1 MNLGIPNLEYEINNI
16 EFQMINDDKEVQKST
31 IELGVDNS
39 CVIYYDVIN
48 YFGFLLLLEKKEGY
62 DIIMYLV

>member
-1 MNLGIPNLEYEINNI
+1 
-16 EFQMINDDKEVQKST
+16 MINDDKEVQKST

-48 YFGFLLLLEKKEGY
+48 YFGFLLLLQNK
-62 DIIMYLV
+62 

>member
-1 MNLGIPNLEYEINNI
+1 MNLGIPNLEYGINNI
-16 EFQMINDDKEVQKST
+16 EFQMISDDKEVQKST

-48 YFGFLLLLEKKEGY
+48 YFGFLLLLQK
-62 DIIMYLV
+62 

>member
-39 CVIYYDVIN
+39 CVIYCDVIN
-48 YFGFLLLLEKKEGY
+48 YFGFLLLLQKKNKKKNRG
-62 DIIMYLV
+62 L